1 MRKILLLL
9 VTAILAGCSVAD
21 DGGGGSGPASC
32 SNRDQKAFV
41 RDAMRDWYLW
51 NDLLPSRIELADYA
65 TPEALLA
72 FLMTFSPD
80 DGNGQP
86 IDAAR
91 GFSYI
96 GSAEA
101 DSQFFGEGRFEG
113 FGFSRQHLAAD
124 DVRLTRVFGGSPAD
138 LAGLARGQRI
148 LALNGRTV
156 AEIEAAEGLNSVFST
171 TPLDFTMRE
180 INGDEFTVTIAHA
193 IVTIDPV
200 PQWRLIPTAGGPPVG
215 YLELATFISTADPVF
230 DTVFADF
237 RASAV
242 TDVIIDLRYN
252 GGGLVSTAELLG
264 DFLGGDVAENLTFS
278 RTNFNADR
286 AAQYNRQEFFE
297 RLANS
302 MSLSRLIVI
311 ATQGTASA
319 SEMVTNSMSPHVE
332 VAIVGDRTYGKPVGQ
347 VGIEFCQKILRPVA
361 FQTVNADDFGDYF
374 DGLPVSP
381 GCTAVDDL
389 NVAVG
394 ADTDPNMV
402 AALGYLETGGCPVIA
417 LPGVQSKPLVQRQY
431 PQQDRRGPPW
441 REFAG
446 AF

>member
-9 VTAILAGCSVAD
+9 VAAVLAACSSSN
-21 DGGGGSGPASC
+21 DGGQNGPASC
-32 SNRDQKAFV
+32 SNQDQKLFV
-41 RDAMRDWYLW
+41 RDAMQDWYLW
-51 NDLLPSRIELADYA
+51 NDLLPDNVNVADYA
-65 TPEALLA
+65 TPEDLLA
-72 FLMTFSPD
+72 FLTTFSPD

-101 DSQFFGEGRFEG
+101 DAQFFGEGKFEG
-113 FGFSRQHLAAD
+113 FGFSRQQLAAG
-124 DVRLTRVFGGSPAD
+124 DVRLTRVFSGSPAD

-156 AEIEAAEGLNSVFST
+156 AAIEAAEGLSSLLST
-171 TPLDFTMRE
+171 TPVDFTMRE
-180 INGDEFTVTIAHA
+180 INGDEFTVTIAHD

-200 PQWRLIPTAGGPPVG
+200 PQWRLIPTVGGPPVG

-230 DTVFADF
+230 DTVFAAF
-237 RASAV
+237 RTNSV

-264 DFLGGDVAENLTFS
+264 DFLGGDVAANLTFS
-278 RTNFNADR
+278 KTVFNADR
-286 AAQYNRQEFFE
+286 AAQYNREEFFE

-302 MSLSRLIVI
+302 MSLSRLVVI
-311 ATQGTASA
+311 ATHRTASA
-319 SEMVTNSMSPHVE
+319 SELVSNGMSPHVE
-332 VAIVGDRTYGKPVGQ
+332 VAIVGDRTFGKPVGQ
-347 VGIEFCQKILRPVA
+347 VGIEFCQKILRPIA

-374 DGLPVSP
+374 GGLPVNP
-381 GCTAVDDL
+381 GCAAVDDL
-389 NVAVG
+389 NVTVG
-394 ADTDPNMV
+394 AAADPNMV

-417 LPGVQSKPLVQRQY
+417 LPGIQSKPLLQQQY